1 MNKATMN
8 HIQHQTVLLR
18 INTFCAAL
26 EIKEATA
33 RKWLQERRIASVKVG
48 SRAVR
53 IPRSEVGRIIR
64 RGFAQLEFA
73 LNRESPIANPEKVPK
88 SENGMGSQNGL
99 RGDAVHRRHIF
110 LYFFISLL
118 AAGDGGRGGPPN

>member
-1 MNKATMN
+1 MN

-64 RGFAQLEFA
+64 EGFRPARVRAQSGKPDCESREGAQIGEWNGFAERAQ
-73 LNRESPIANPEKVPK
+73 
-88 SENGMGSQNGL
+88 G
-99 RGDAVHRRHIF
+99 RR
-110 LYFFISLL
+110 STS
-118 AAGDGGRGGPPN
+118 